1 MGKRQMNYDPNLVL
15 CGREAEF
22 TVNLIFGL
30 YKFRRG
36 FTAIVS
42 GNGMGLD
49 MIDCA
54 VEKVYDDLPINAEG
68 NKQLILKDSQR
79 NELVCADDEG
89 NEERWLKDM
98 LISAEILEIEPF
110 NKNKG
115 ENKC

>member
-30 YKFRRG
+30 WKFRRS
-36 FTAIVS
+36 FTAIVG
-42 GNGMGLD
+42 GNCMGLD

-54 VEKVYDDLPINAEG
+54 VEKVYEDLPINAEG
-68 NKQLILKDSQR
+68 SKQIILKDSQR
-79 NELVCADDEG
+79 NELVCTDDED

-110 NKNKG
+110 NRNKE